1 MALTI
6 NATDVELER
15 PVNTIFQQTLLRNAK
30 SRCLHFLGS
39 SAASV
44 NENMGTTTATWRR
57 ITIGTNARAA
67 LTEQTTTAAYMGG
80 RSASALAFAAPTATA
95 LKYGNFVILNEE
107 VELYNYN
114 GQSDKIVEILGIDGG
129 DYLDSLQASFISDN
143 GNTIFAA
150 GAASEGAV
158 VSKVTLNSVKNAVVT
173 LDKNKALTFTPMTT
187 GSQNFGTTQLM
198 PGYIGIC
205 HPDVAPDI
213 AALAGFKPAE
223 TYAGQVSLFM
233 GEFGSITVAG
243 RTVRFCSGHNAD
255 INADSG
261 GLTGTTGLIST
272 TGTNIDTYTTVI
284 MGRDAWGSLG
294 FGASLP
300 DGSFTAGDEQ
310 SAIKLITQGL
320 GSGGTSDPF
329 REISTVAYKFW
340 WAAVELNED
349 WSRIIVSGASSLSS

>member
-6 NATDVELER
+6 NASDTELQR

-39 SAASV
+39 QAASLQT
-44 NENMGTTTATWRR
+44 MKGTSTATWRR
-57 ITIGTNARAA
+57 ITIGTNARGA

-80 RSASALAFAAPTATA
+80 RSASALTFTAVTATA

-107 VELYNYN
+107 VELYNFD
-114 GQSDKIVEILGIDGG
+114 GQSDKIIEVMGIDAG
-129 DYLDSLQASFISDN
+129 DYMDSLQASFISDN
-143 GNTIFAA
+143 GDSIFA
-150 GAASEGAV
+150 GGVASEGAV
-158 VSKVTLNSVKNAVVT
+158 VSKITLASVKNAVVT

-198 PGYIGIC
+198 PGFIGIC
-205 HPDVAPDI
+205 APDVAPDI

-261 GLTGTTGLIST
+261 GLTGSTGLIST
-272 TGTNIDTYTTVI
+272 TGTNIDTYTTAI
-284 MGRDAWGSLG
+284 FGREAWGSLG
-294 FGASLP
+294 FGSSLP
-300 DGSFTAGDEQ
+300 DGSFMAGDDVNGVQ
-310 SAIKLITQGL
+310 LISHGL
-320 GSGGTSDPF
+320 GSGGTSDPYN
-329 REISTVAYKFW
+329 EISTIAYKFW
-340 WAAVELNED
+340 WAAAELNPA
-349 WSRIIVSGASSLSS
+349 WSRIIISGATDLS